1 LPSRLQIDRAARIV
15 LAGGVIAYP
24 TEAVFGLGC
33 LPENRAAVG
42 RVLAIKR
49 RSWRKGF
56 LLIGS
61 DLAQLEQLVV
71 LPPEP
76 RRSEIVASWPGPV
89 TWVLP
94 ARPHVPR
101 WLTGGRDTIGVRL
114 TDHPVAARLC
124 ARIGQAIVSTSA
136 NVSRRPPLRAARLVR
151 RKLGAALDYV
161 LAGEVGGLGQPTMI
175 KDGRTGRILRGR

>member
-1 LPSRLQIDRAARIV
+1 M

-33 LPENRAAVG
+33 LPQNHAAVL
-42 RVLAIKR
+42 RLLAIKR
-49 RSWRKGF
+49 RSWRKGL

-61 DLAQLEQLVV
+61 DLAQIEEIVV

-94 ARPHVPR
+94 ARPRVPR
-101 WLTGGRDTIGVRL
+101 WLSGGRNTVAVRV

-124 ARIGQAIVSTSA
+124 ALVGRAIVSTSA

-151 RKLGAALDYV
+151 RALGGAVDYV
-161 LAGEVGGLGQPTMI
+161 LGGEVGGLAQPTMI
-175 KDGRTGRILRGR
+175 KDGRTGRILRGA